1 VVATHG
7 RGIWIIDDITPL
19 RVLTPE
25 TVGTDVVLIKTKPS
39 VQRISASGGWRN
51 GDATFV
57 GPNPTDD
64 AVITYYQ
71 RKRHIFGDLKIEIFD
86 EDGKL
91 LDTVPTS
98 KRRGLNRATWSMRL
112 KPPRVPAAATAAFGA
127 ARGPR
132 LLPGTYTVKLTKDR
146 QVYTMQLPVVADPRA
161 KYTADDRRAR
171 LNLSM
176 KLYHLLEDMAYAV
189 ERINV
194 MRLALDERAGKL
206 KAGTP
211 LTERLRRASAEVD
224 AFRNKIVA
232 TKEGGAITGEER
244 LREFLADLYG
254 SVVGYEGSPSQTQV
268 QRADALARELAEV
281 VKSFDTWVTKEL
293 PAVNSG
299 ITKERLEP
307 VKLLTREEWEKRTGR
322 E

>member
-1 VVATHG
+1 
-7 RGIWIIDDITPL
+7 L

-39 VQRISASGGWRN
+39 VQRIPASGEWFN
-51 GDATFV
+51 GDAAFV
-57 GPNPTDD
+57 GPNSTDD

-71 RKRHIFGDLKIEIFD
+71 KKRHIFGDLKIEIFD
-86 EDGKL
+86 ENGKL
-91 LDTVPTS
+91 LDTVPAS

-112 KPPRVPAAATAAFGA
+112 KPPRVPAAAAVTFGA

-132 LLPGTYTVKLTKDR
+132 LLPDTYTVKLTKDK
-146 QVYTMQLPVVADPRA
+146 QVYTMPLPVVPDPRA
-161 KYTADDRRAR
+161 KYTADDRRAQ
-171 LNLSM
+171 LKLSL
-176 KLYHLLEDMAYAV
+176 KLYHQLEDMAYAV

-194 MRLALDERAGKL
+194 VRLALDERAGKL
-206 KAGTP
+206 KEGAP

-224 AFRNKIVA
+224 AFRKKIVA
-232 TKEGGAITGEER
+232 TKEGGAVTGEER

-254 SVVGYEGSPSQTQV
+254 SVVGYEGCPTQAQV
-268 QRADALARELAEV
+268 QRSDALARELAEV
-281 VKSFDTWVTKEL
+281 VKSFDTWVAKEL

-299 ITKERLEP
+299 MTKERLEL
-307 VKLLTREEWEKRTGR
+307 VKLLTREEWEKRTGQ

>member
-1 VVATHG
+1 
-7 RGIWIIDDITPL
+7 
-19 RVLTPE
+19 
-25 TVGTDVVLIKTKPS
+25 

-132 LLPGTYTVKLTKDR
+132 VLPGTYTVKLTKDR

-161 KYTADDRRAR
+161 KYTADDRRA
-171 LNLSM
+171 
-176 KLYHLLEDMAYAV
+176 
-189 ERINV
+189 
-194 MRLALDERAGKL
+194 DERAGKL
-206 KAGTP
+206 KAGAP
-211 LTERLRRASAEVD
+211 LTERLLRASAEVD

-268 QRADALARELAEV
+268 ERADALARELAEV

-299 ITKERLEP
+299 ITNERLEP

>member
-1 VVATHG
+1 
-7 RGIWIIDDITPL
+7 
-19 RVLTPE
+19 
-25 TVGTDVVLIKTKPS
+25 
-39 VQRISASGGWRN
+39 
-51 GDATFV
+51 
-57 GPNPTDD
+57 
-64 AVITYYQ
+64 
-71 RKRHIFGDLKIEIFD
+71 
-86 EDGKL
+86 
-91 LDTVPTS
+91 
-98 KRRGLNRATWSMRL
+98 
-112 KPPRVPAAATAAFGA
+112 
-127 ARGPR
+127 
-132 LLPGTYTVKLTKDR
+132 
-146 QVYTMQLPVVADPRA
+146 
-161 KYTADDRRAR
+161 
-171 LNLSM
+171 M

-189 ERINV
+189 ERING

-206 KAGTP
+206 KAGAP

-254 SVVGYEGSPSQTQV
+254 NVVGYEGRPSQTQV

>member
-1 VVATHG
+1 M
-7 RGIWIIDDITPL
+7 
-19 RVLTPE
+19 
-25 TVGTDVVLIKTKPS
+25 
-39 VQRISASGGWRN
+39 N

-57 GPNPTDD
+57 GPNSTDD

-71 RKRHIFGDLKIEIFD
+71 KKRHIFGDLKIEIFD

-132 LLPGTYTVKLTKDR
+132 LLPGTYTVKLTKDK
-146 QVYTMQLPVVADPRA
+146 QVYTMQLPVVADPRT
-161 KYTADDRRAR
+161 KYTADDRRAQ
-171 LNLSM
+171 LKLSM
-176 KLYHLLEDMAYAV
+176 KLYHQLEDMAYAV
-189 ERINV
+189 ERING

-206 KAGTP
+206 KAGAP
-211 LTERLRRASAEVD
+211 LAERLRRASAEVD
-224 AFRNKIVA
+224 VFRNKIVA

-254 SVVGYEGSPSQTQV
+254 NVVGYEGCPSQTQV
-268 QRADALARELAEV
+268 QRADALAQRTRRSGQVLRRLGDEGTARSEFRHH
-281 VKSFDTWVTKEL
+281 KGTPGASE
-293 PAVNSG
+293 AVNARG
-299 ITKERLEP
+299 MG
-307 VKLLTREEWEKRTGR
+307 EKNRPEIGPIAQLR
-322 E
+322 YSLGPIWHGEGSR